1 MDGVEEL
8 VLTEAVSRLFIVSQ
22 IVALLLVALIVVIGE
37 WTALFGRTRGRRAF
51 RCALAGR
58 DVEVQVTERRVFGF
72 GQPLAVHTCS
82 AFESPTA
89 VACRRQCLDGAF
101 RRQWEFALPVGRL
114 AQSSPRP

>member
-8 VLTEAVSRLFIVSQ
+8 VLIETASRLFIIAQ
-22 IVALLLVALIVVIGE
+22 IAALLLVALIVVIGE
-37 WTALFGRTRGRRAF
+37 WTALFGRTHGRRAF

-72 GQPLAVHTCS
+72 GQALAVHTCS
-82 AFESPTA
+82 AFESPSA

-114 AQSSPRP
+114 AQGSPRP